1 MMLTRHLLRSW
12 FPTLMSNMILINSL
26 LLHGFRTDGAAGWQ
40 GYVTF
45 VFGCLWKDVKMPKT
59 QRGDVFGLEV
69 GFLTEYE

>member
-12 FPTLMSNMILINSL
+12 FLTLMSNMILINSL
-26 LLHGFRTDGAAGWQ
+26 LLHRFRTDEVAGWQ

-45 VFGCLWKDVKMPKT
+45 VFGCLWGLRKDVKT